1 MMRSTARTVGAV
13 SACVLLGA
21 CGAAV
26 QDARPTVRIAEA
38 VQPSPARAL
47 ERILPTSE
55 ELSVLGPNGMMG
67 QRVQGGP
74 NMLLASVGEADA
86 TPADCVSPTYRLQR
100 VVYDA
105 GPVQSVAS
113 QSWTGGSFDAPPV
126 SGFFGVVQF
135 SSAADAQAFFAASV
149 DKWHRCNGQTL
160 VLNQPGPGAQ
170 GTSRI
175 TDVTVGDRM
184 VSAMVMHDT
193 GSMTQRALGV
203 AADCVVDV
211 EVTDVPGSE
220 ALGGP
225 WGASEVANLMLEKVG
240 AA

>member
-1 MMRSTARTVGAV
+1 MRSTTRTAV
-13 SACVLLGA
+13 ALSVCVLLAA
-21 CGAAV
+21 CGAPV

-47 ERILPTSE
+47 DKILPTPE

-74 NMLLASVGEADA
+74 NMLLASVDEADA
-86 TPADCVSPTYRLQR
+86 TPADCVGPTYRLQR

-135 SSAADAQAFFAASV
+135 SSEADAQAFFADAAEQ
-149 DKWHRCNGQTL
+149 WHRCNGQAL
-160 VLNQPGPGAQ
+160 VLNQPDHGAQ
-170 GTSRI
+170 RTSRI
-175 TDVTVGDRM
+175 TDVTVDGHL
-184 VSAMVMHDT
+184 VSAMVMQDS
-193 GSMTQRALGV
+193 GSMSQRALAV

-211 EVTDVPGSE
+211 EVSDINGL
-220 ALGGP
+220 AGP
-225 WGASEVANLMLEKVG
+225 QGASTVARLMLEKVRTS
-240 AA
+240 

>member
-1 MMRSTARTVGAV
+1 MRSTTRTAV
-13 SACVLLGA
+13 ALSACVLLLAA
-21 CGAAV
+21 CGTPV

-47 ERILPTSE
+47 DRILPTSE

-74 NMLLASVGEADA
+74 SMLLASVGEADA
-86 TPADCVSPTYRLQR
+86 APADCVSATYRLQR
-100 VVYDA
+100 VVYNA

-113 QSWTGGSFDAPPV
+113 QSWVGGSFDAPPV

-135 SSAADAQAFFAASV
+135 SSEADAQAFFADAAE
-149 DKWHRCNGQTL
+149 KWHRCNGQAL
-160 VLNQPGPGAQ
+160 VLNQPDHGAQ
-170 GTSRI
+170 RTSRI
-175 TDVTVGDRM
+175 TDVTVDGHM
-184 VSAMVMHDT
+184 VSAMVMQDS
-193 GSMTQRALGV
+193 GSMSQRALGV

-211 EVTDVPGSE
+211 EVSDING
-220 ALGGP
+220 LGGP
-225 WGASEVANLMLEKVG
+225 QGASTVARLMLEKVG

>member
-1 MMRSTARTVGAV
+1 MRSTTRTAV
-13 SACVLLGA
+13 ALSVCVLLAA
-21 CGAAV
+21 CGAPV

-47 ERILPTSE
+47 DKILPTPE

-74 NMLLASVGEADA
+74 NMLLASVDEADA
-86 TPADCVSPTYRLQR
+86 TPADCVGPTYRLQR

-135 SSAADAQAFFAASV
+135 SSDADAQAFFADAAEQ
-149 DKWHRCNGQTL
+149 WHRCNGQAL
-160 VLNQPGPGAQ
+160 VLNQPDHGAQ
-170 GTSRI
+170 RTSRI
-175 TDVTVGDRM
+175 TDVTVDGRM
-184 VSAMVMHDT
+184 VSAMVMQDS
-193 GSMTQRALGV
+193 GSMSQRALAV

-211 EVTDVPGSE
+211 EVSDINGL
-220 ALGGP
+220 AGP
-225 WGASEVANLMLEKVG
+225 QGASTVARLMLEKVRTS
-240 AA
+240 

>member
-1 MMRSTARTVGAV
+1 MMRSTTRIVGAL
-13 SACVLLGA
+13 SACVLLAA
-21 CGAAV
+21 CGAPV

-47 ERILPTSE
+47 DKILPTPE

-74 NMLLASVGEADA
+74 SMLLASIGEGDA

-100 VVYDA
+100 VVYDTA
-105 GPVQSVAS
+105 PVQSVAS

-135 SSAADAQAFFAASV
+135 SSEADARAFFADAA
-149 DKWHRCNGQTL
+149 DKWHRCNGQAL
-160 VLNQPGPGAQ
+160 VLNQPDHGAQ
-170 GTSRI
+170 RTSRI
-175 TDVTVGDRM
+175 TDVTVDGRM
-184 VSAMVMHDT
+184 VSAMVMQDS
-193 GSMTQRALGV
+193 GSMSQRVLGV

-211 EVTDVPGSE
+211 EVSDMNG
-220 ALGGP
+220 LGGP
-225 WGASEVANLMLEKVG
+225 QAAATVARLMLEKVG
-240 AA
+240 SA

>member
-1 MMRSTARTVGAV
+1 MRSTALTVAAL
-13 SACVLLGA
+13 SACVLLAA
-21 CGAAV
+21 CGAPV

-47 ERILPTSE
+47 DKILPTHE

-74 NMLLASVGEADA
+74 NMLLAGVGEAEA
-86 TPADCVSPTYRLQR
+86 TPADCVSPTYQLQR

-113 QSWTGGSFDAPPV
+113 QSWAGGTFDAPPV
-126 SGFFGVVQF
+126 SGLFGVVQF
-135 SSAADAQAFFAASV
+135 SSEADAQAFFADAAE
-149 DKWHRCNGQTL
+149 KWHRCNGQAL
-160 VLNQPGPGAQ
+160 VLNQPDHGAQ
-170 GTSRI
+170 RTSRI
-175 TDVTVGDRM
+175 TDVTVDGHL
-184 VSAMVMHDT
+184 VSAMVMQDS
-193 GSMTQRALGV
+193 GSMSQRALGV

-211 EVTDVPGSE
+211 EVSDING
-220 ALGGP
+220 LGGP
-225 WGASEVANLMLEKVG
+225 QGASTVARLMLAKVG

>member
-1 MMRSTARTVGAV
+1 MRSTALTVAAL
-13 SACVLLGA
+13 SACVLLAA
-21 CGAAV
+21 CGAPV

-47 ERILPTSE
+47 DKILPTHE

-74 NMLLASVGEADA
+74 NMLLASVGVAEA
-86 TPADCVSPTYRLQR
+86 TPADCVSPTYQLQR

-113 QSWTGGSFDAPPV
+113 QSWAGGTFDAPPV
-126 SGFFGVVQF
+126 SGLFGVVQF
-135 SSAADAQAFFAASV
+135 SSEADAQAFFADAAE
-149 DKWHRCNGQTL
+149 KWHRCNGQAL
-160 VLNQPGPGAQ
+160 VLNQLDHGAQ
-170 GTSRI
+170 RTSRI
-175 TDVTVGDRM
+175 TDVTVDGHL
-184 VSAMVMHDT
+184 VSAMVMQDS
-193 GSMTQRALGV
+193 GSMSQRALGV

-211 EVTDVPGSE
+211 EVSDING
-220 ALGGP
+220 LGGP
-225 WGASEVANLMLEKVG
+225 QGASTVARLMLAKVG